1 MDVFATP
8 ELLPPL
14 SILLMDMQQSVEA
27 VIVELAAVRADE
39 PPKVLNKTHV
49 SFTVTGDVPPKKTE
63 EVVYLSAEKYCSAS
77 RMLSETAEITH
88 EIKVVAGNAKPCLP
102 TSPSA

>member
-1 MDVFATP
+1 MDVSATP
-8 ELLPPL
+8 ALVTPL
-14 SILLMDMQQSVEA
+14 SILSMDRQQSGEA
-27 VIVELAAVRADE
+27 VVVELAAVRADE
-39 PPKVLNKTHV
+39 PPKVYTKTHA

-63 EVVYLSAEKYCSAS
+63 EVVSLSAGKYCSAS
-77 RMLSETAEITH
+77 RMLAETVEITH